1 LFSRT
6 QLRNL
11 SPRLVESD
19 LSRVR
24 LYSTQVAQAIAKK
37 EPASVDII
45 GMDPVPFAAILGEE
59 VGKAL
64 QKVSSWMGG

>member
-1 LFSRT
+1 
-6 QLRNL
+6 
-11 SPRLVESD
+11 VCGC
-19 LSRVR
+19 
-24 LYSTQVAQAIAKK
+24 STQVAQAIAKK

-64 QKVSSWMGG
+64 QKVSSWMDG